1 MIRPELLR
9 RPRPASLDVQVGLAG
24 VVDPN
29 QTSLVISGLAVDPA
43 YPGSPVTCDF
53 TVSHK
58 SPIFHIEFFAA
69 TDTFTGAV
77 VDDTTGNIVGL
88 LGAQKVSLRYGQYTG
103 VKLSTTTALPASSA
117 GDQLTAYVGPM
128 SLMATAT
135 MGQPLYVADSPGVL
149 SATIQAQSSPA
160 PAGQGS
166 SGGNSTG
173 PTQTTSPSPAAP
185 PIPMAAVA
193 VVAGVGLV
201 GGGYVAY
208 KALSGRQA
216 PTQPYQPAYRPVAV
230 ARAPRPAPAPRN
242 APAAPRTMAGPRVI
256 NMAQNRRGQFVATP

>member
-9 RPRPASLDVQVGLAG
+9 RPRPATLGVQVGLAG

-29 QTSLVISGLAVDPA
+29 QTSLVISGLSVDPA
-43 YPGSPVTCDF
+43 YPGSPVTCVF
-53 TVSHK
+53 TVSHLA
-58 SPIFHIEFFAA
+58 PIFHLELFPAS
-69 TDTFTGAV
+69 DTFTGAV
-77 VDDTTGNIVGL
+77 VDNTTGNIVGL
-88 LGAQKVSLRYGQYTG
+88 LGSQKVTLRYGQYTG
-103 VKLSTTTALPASSA
+103 VKLSTATALPASSA

-135 MGQPLYVADSPGVL
+135 LGQPLYVADSPGVL
-149 SATIQAQSSPA
+149 SATIQASSSAA
-160 PAGQGS
+160 PSGQGS

-185 PIPMAAVA
+185 PIPMAAV

-201 GGGYVAY
+201 GVGYVAY

>member
-9 RPRPASLDVQVGLAG
+9 RSRPATLGVQVGLTG

-29 QTSLVISGLAVDPA
+29 QTSLVLSGLAVDPA
-43 YPGSPVTCDF
+43 YPGSPVTCVF
-53 TVSHK
+53 TVSHAA
-58 SPIFHIEFFAA
+58 PIFHLEIFPA

-88 LGAQKVSLRYGQYTG
+88 LGSQSVKLRYGQYTG
-103 VKLSTTTALPASSA
+103 IKLSTTTALPASSA
-117 GDQLTAYVGPM
+117 GDQLTAYVGPA

-135 MGQPLYVADSPGVL
+135 LGQPLYVADSPGVL
-149 SATIQAQSSPA
+149 SATIQAQTGAA
-160 PAGQGS
+160 PSGQGS

-173 PTQTTSPSPAAP
+173 PTQTTSPSPTAP

-193 VVAGVGLV
+193 VVAGVGVV
-201 GGGYVAY
+201 GVGYVAY
-208 KALSGRQA
+208 RALSGRRA
-216 PTQPYQPAYRPVAV
+216 AAQPPQPAYRPAAV
-230 ARAPRPAPAPRN
+230 TRAPRPAPATRS
-242 APAAPRTMAGPRVI
+242 AAPVAQMASGPRVI